1 MENDRRKHSV
11 TRNIYVRVIYLLC
24 IERVDMETLSKK
36 RAFIV
41 IKQIILLNSV
51 IFSYNYVS
59 ERISLKVICYYNTF
73 MIHIVSHIFFYKM
86 FAFKEE
92 I

>member
-1 MENDRRKHSV
+1 MENDRKKHSV

-41 IKQIILLNSV
+41 IKQIVLLNSV

-59 ERISLKVICYYNTF
+59 KRISLKVICYYNTF
-73 MIHIVSHIFFYKM
+73 MIHIVSHIFFYKI

-92 I
+92 K